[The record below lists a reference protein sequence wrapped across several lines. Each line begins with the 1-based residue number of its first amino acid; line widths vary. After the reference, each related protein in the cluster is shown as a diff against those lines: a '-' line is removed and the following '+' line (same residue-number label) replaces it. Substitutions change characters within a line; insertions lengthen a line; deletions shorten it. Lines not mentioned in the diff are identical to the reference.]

1 MIRTKHILS
10 ISAIAISAL
19 MGISTPASAD
29 TILIQPL
36 FEYPVAPDSIQG
48 LKEKSNYLMD
58 AFWSPFDFKGKS
70 TVDQNALNHALE
82 VYLTPM
88 RFADEAKSNASMD
101 ALLQKL
107 AKNPTLL
114 LQFTKAAEENLY
126 GPRASVWND
135 QLYLRFL
142 DALIANKG
150 IKKERKERYRYQAEL
165 LRNSLVGTTPKDFEY
180 TTPQGSKA
188 HFYPNGVIT
197 VIEFGNPDC
206 DECRQAKLKLDTNVG
221 FNTLVDK
228 GAVNVLFINPS
239 PEEGWE
245 KEFEGYPDKWHF
257 GANEDITDLYDI
269 RTTPCLYVIDD
280 KGKIAAKNITDA
292 EAAMAIAK
300 AVAESI
306 Q

>member
-1 MIRTKHILS
+1 MIKFKDI
-10 ISAIAISAL
+10 ISAGAIAVAAL
-19 MGISTPASAD
+19 TVASFPANAE
-29 TILIQPL
+29 TIVIKPL

-48 LKEKSNYLMD
+48 LREKSNYLMD
-58 AFWSPFDFKGKS
+58 NFWNPFDFKGKT

-88 RFADEAKSNASMD
+88 RFADDVKSNASMD

-107 AKNPTLL
+107 SKNPTLL

-126 GPRASVWND
+126 GPRATVWND

-142 DALIANKG
+142 DAYLANKG
-150 IKKERKERYRYQAEL
+150 IKKERKERYRYQADL
-165 LRNSLVGTTPKDFEY
+165 LRNSLVGATPKDFEY
-180 TTPQGSKA
+180 TTPKGTKA

-206 DECRQAKLKLDTNVG
+206 DECRQAKLKLETNVG
-221 FNTLVDK
+221 FNSLVDK

-239 PEEGWE
+239 PEDGWE
-245 KEFEGYPDKWHF
+245 KEFEGYPEKWHF
-257 GANEDITDLYDI
+257 GVNEDITDLYDI
-269 RTTPCLYVIDD
+269 RTTPCLYVIDAE
-280 KGKIAAKNITDA
+280 GKIAAKNITDA
-292 EAAMAIAK
+292 EMAMAIAK
-300 AVAESI
+300 AAADSI